1 MIYDLAIVGGGPAGC
16 SAAVTAANRNLK
28 TILFDPGDFAP
39 ALRKSRSIKNYLG
52 FPEISGKDLMA
63 AFVRHMEQAGTE
75 VVTEKILNVMAL
87 NGHFYLST
95 PGSVYEAGTVLLAV
109 GVPHSRGLEGE
120 KDLIGQGV
128 SYCATCDGN
137 FYRGR
142 AVGVLCT
149 VPSQWHEIEFLAGLA
164 SDVTAWISFE
174 PPARIPANV
183 AIRRALPGAVARRG
197 KQLAVTDGDG
207 IKYVD
212 GLFILRET
220 DPVARLMPEIALD
233 GRFIRT
239 DRQQRTSVPGVFAA
253 GDCTGEPW
261 QINKAAGEGQVA
273 VFGAAAFLREQKP

>member
-1 MIYDLAIVGGGPAGC
+1 M
-16 SAAVTAANRNLK
+16 
-28 TILFDPGDFAP
+28 
-39 ALRKSRSIKNYLG
+39 
-52 FPEISGKDLMA
+52 
-63 AFVRHMEQAGTE
+63 
-75 VVTEKILNVMAL
+75 
-87 NGHFYLST
+87 
-95 PGSVYEAGTVLLAV
+95 
-109 GVPHSRGLEGE
+109 
-120 KDLIGQGV
+120 
-128 SYCATCDGN
+128 
-137 FYRGR
+137 
-142 AVGVLCT
+142 
-149 VPSQWHEIEFLAGLA
+149 
-164 SDVTAWISFE
+164 
-174 PPARIPANV
+174 
-183 AIRRALPGAVARRG
+183 ARRG